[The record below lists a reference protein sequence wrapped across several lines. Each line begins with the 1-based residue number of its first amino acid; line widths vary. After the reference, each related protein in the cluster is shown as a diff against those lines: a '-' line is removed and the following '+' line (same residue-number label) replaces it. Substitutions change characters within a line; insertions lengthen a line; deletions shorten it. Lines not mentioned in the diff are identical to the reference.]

1 MRSVQL
7 DFFAAKFEGTW
18 RFFFEAALALPR
30 VVSLGQV
37 GVPQML
43 YLFRRTREADATAG
57 RGKPRPYRLGGVARR
72 VAGVRR
78 TNRVGCGSRRCDI
91 VGGYGLYE

>member
-1 MRSVQL
+1 MFSSIFL
-7 DFFAAKFEGTW
+7 PPSSKELGGFFL
-18 RFFFEAALALPR
+18 EAALALPR

-57 RGKPRPYRLGGVARR
+57 RGKPRP
-72 VAGVRR
+72 
-78 TNRVGCGSRRCDI
+78 
-91 VGGYGLYE
+91 